1 MLTIQIICYII
12 YIITDILKGVIEL
25 QVYEKVRAYIDE
37 YGIEQN
43 AVAKKCNISASTFS
57 AILNGKRKMYA
68 EDFGITTDEN
78 IKKAENAIRKCINK
92 EITEEQLDK
101 YLETLK
107 G

>member
-1 MLTIQIICYII
+1 MKQDNKKALYESIMASVAREVKKVLNE
-12 YIITDILKGVIEL
+12 D
-25 QVYEKVRAYIDE
+25 VYSDAMAEFEKIGKEMQAY
-37 YGIEQN
+37 
-43 AVAKKCNISASTFS
+43 
-57 AILNGKRKMYA
+57 KRKMYK

-78 IKKAENAIRKCINK
+78 IKKAEDAMRKCLHK